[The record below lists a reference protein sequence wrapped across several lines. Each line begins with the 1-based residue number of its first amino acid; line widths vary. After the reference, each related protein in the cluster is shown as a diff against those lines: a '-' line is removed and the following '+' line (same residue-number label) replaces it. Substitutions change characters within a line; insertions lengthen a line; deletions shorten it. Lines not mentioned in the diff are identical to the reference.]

1 MNSCTIL
8 AWLDDLQMSAH
19 LAKISTVHSYDL
31 NFYFEGADI
40 LKTVLPTVL
49 IVDLGGLSEKELLS
63 IKDLTPS
70 SHLTIIGY
78 SQQIAASQVNYFKE
92 FGCHI
97 VLGRNELLKNLN
109 SIINK
114 AFNAR

>member
-1 MNSCTIL
+1 MNNNTIL

-19 LAKISTVHSYDL
+19 LAKLSTVHSYQL
-31 NFYFEGADI
+31 NFYSESADI
-40 LKTVLPTVL
+40 LNLSPPTVL
-49 IVDLGGLSEKELLS
+49 IIDLGGLTEIELLS
-63 IKDLTPS
+63 IKELPAS

-78 SQQIAASQVNYFKE
+78 SQQIAAPQVNYFKE
-92 FGCHI
+92 FGCHM
-97 VLGRNELLKNLN
+97 VLGRNELLKNLH